1 MSEQSDR
8 ELVRLAQGGD
18 SRACDALVQ
27 KYQHRILNLIGRYV
41 ADRMACHDV
50 AQEAFLKAWRGLARF
65 RGDSRFYTWL
75 YRIAVNTAK
84 NHLAAEF
91 RRREQPL
98 PAAAVDEEL
107 TVEDLQVDPDT
118 PEQEHQA
125 RELGAAVNHALAEL
139 SEELRTAIALR
150 EIENLSYEEI
160 AYVMEC
166 PVGTVRSRIFRAR
179 QALDEALRPLL
190 D

>member
-1 MSEQSDR
+1 MSEKSDR
-8 ELVRLAQGGD
+8 ELVRLARGGD
-18 SRACDALVQ
+18 SRAFDALVR

-41 ADRMACHDV
+41 SDRAAAHDV

-65 RGDSRFYTWL
+65 RGDSQFYTWL

-98 PAAAVDEEL
+98 PAAAVGEEL

-118 PEQEHQA
+118 PEQEYQA
-125 RELGAAVNHALAEL
+125 RQLGAAVNHALAEL

-150 EIENLSYEEI
+150 EIENMSYEEI